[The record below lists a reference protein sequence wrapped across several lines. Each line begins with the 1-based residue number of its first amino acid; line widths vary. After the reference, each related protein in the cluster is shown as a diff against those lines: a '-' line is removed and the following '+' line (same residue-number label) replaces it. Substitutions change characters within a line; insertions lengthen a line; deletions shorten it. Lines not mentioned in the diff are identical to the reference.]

1 VRGLPDTGMLSAV
14 RSTLLTGAALAAA
27 ALLAGAC
34 TSTTTGHGT
43 AGAVSPP
50 RTTPTHDFP
59 STTPVATT
67 PATSPVAPTT
77 ASSQPSTS
85 GTVHPAPATP
95 VRTATVH
102 AADGTT
108 YHVQIWWD
116 VQNDTCFDHAYGQ
129 PMITFLTT
137 HPCSGLRRI
146 LATTTVNGRPV
157 GFAMSATGFP
167 GTRHNLYGE
176 AGQFARLEEANGTGS
191 LNDLLREGYRLP
203 SGPTSV
209 PSSEAFNVLGQDTG
223 VTVWDA
229 WYLDGPTPTN
239 DPALIK
245 MTQDLFLQ
253 F

>member
-1 VRGLPDTGMLSAV
+1 M
-14 RSTLLTGAALAAA
+14 RSTGLTCTALAAA
-27 ALLAGAC
+27 ALLVGGC
-34 TSTTTGHGT
+34 SSTTTGHGT
-43 AGAVSPP
+43 GGAVVAP
-50 RTTPTHDFP
+50 RTSSHHGLP
-59 STTPVATT
+59 STTSESS
-67 PATSPVAPTT
+67 PAAPTT
-77 ASSQPSTS
+77 TSQPSASETI
-85 GTVHPAPATP
+85 HPAPATP

-108 YHVQIWWD
+108 YEVLIWWD

-146 LATTTVNGRPV
+146 LATTTVGGRPV

-167 GTRHNLYGE
+167 GTPGNLYGE
-176 AGQFARLEEANGTGS
+176 AGRFARLEQADGTGS

-203 SGPTSV
+203 SGPTSI
-209 PSSEAFNVLGQDTG
+209 PSGEAFNVLGQDTG

-239 DPALIK
+239 DPALIQ

>member
-1 VRGLPDTGMLSAV
+1 MLSAV
-14 RSTLLTGAALAAA
+14 RSTLLSCTGLLAAALVAAGCSSTTSGKGTGAAVVAPPS
-27 ALLAGAC
+27 
-34 TSTTTGHGT
+34 TSG
-43 AGAVSPP
+43 
-50 RTTPTHDFP
+50 HDFP
-59 STTPVATT
+59 STTPA
-67 PATSPVAPTT
+67 AASSPVVPT
-77 ASSQPSTS
+77 SSTQPAANE
-85 GTVHPAPATP
+85 TVHPAPAAP
-95 VRTATVH
+95 VRTVTVH

-116 VQNDTCFDHAYGQ
+116 VQNATCFDHAYGQ
-129 PMITFLTT
+129 PIITFLTT

-157 GFAMSATGFP
+157 GFAMSATGFA
-167 GTRHNLYGE
+167 GTAHNLYGT
-176 AGQFARLEEANGTGS
+176 AGKFAQLEQADNTGS
-191 LNDLLREGYRLP
+191 INDLLREGYRLP

-209 PSSEAFNVLGQDTG
+209 PSGEAFNVLGQDTG

-239 DPALIK
+239 DPALIT